1 MNTPVSIFND
11 VLGPVMRGPSSSHT
25 AAAYRISSLASQ
37 LAGEKISSFVVD
49 FSTDGSLATTYAG
62 QGSDIGIAGGILG
75 CDMESDNIV
84 NSISLV
90 REMGVDLQFR
100 ITDYENDHP
109 NTYKI
114 AVTSVTGT
122 TTEIVAVST
131 GGGMIHVRGLNG
143 FTVNLFGGYY
153 EYFLYTNK
161 LPESDIAATRESLL
175 SKYPGCN
182 IELVDIA
189 SAGESFLI
197 NIKASEAIDSNL
209 LSQMAAALNA
219 HKTQAAGPVVPVLS
233 RVDCVVP
240 FTSASD
246 LIKSLPDAQTQLWEM
261 ALWYESQRGNISKD
275 EVWALAS
282 DILKVMR
289 ASLVTGLAGTSYSDR
304 ILGRQSHLI
313 DEAAGKR
320 KILDSPLINAVIR
333 NTTSV
338 MESKSSYQP
347 IVAAP
352 TAGSCAVVPGTILS
366 CADLYEYSEEESIK
380 ALLAAGM
387 IGVFIATRSTFSAEV
402 AGCQAECGAAS
413 AMAAAGVVQ
422 LLGGTAQEAIN
433 AASFALQNL
442 LGLVCDPVANRV
454 EVPCLGKNITGAM
467 NAITS
472 ANAIMSGFDTLI
484 PLDEVI
490 DAMDSIGHSLC
501 DELCC
506 TGKGGLSITPTAKQ
520 IKATLHPINST
531 RPKGANQRKS

>member
-25 AAAYRISSLASQ
+25 AAAYRISSIASQ
-37 LAGEKISSFVVD
+37 LAGEKIAAFTVD
-49 FSTDGSLATTYAG
+49 FSTDGSLATTWDG
-62 QGSDIGIAGGILG
+62 QGSGIGIAGGILG
-75 CDMESDNIV
+75 CDMESDTIID
-84 NSISLV
+84 SISMV
-90 REMGVDLQFR
+90 REKGVDLRFR

-109 NTYKI
+109 NTYRI
-114 AVTSVTGT
+114 SVTSVTGA

-131 GGGMIHVRGLNG
+131 GGGMIRLKELNG
-143 FTVNLFGGYY
+143 FRINVFGGYY
-153 EYFLYTNK
+153 EYFFYAGKLYEGDTAK
-161 LPESDIAATRESLL
+161 TKEFILREY
-175 SKYPGCN
+175 SKCN
-182 IELVDIA
+182 IELIDIA
-189 SAGESFLI
+189 STGESFLI

-209 LSQMAAALNA
+209 LSQMSASLNA

-233 RVDCVVP
+233 RADCVVP

-261 ALWYESQRGNISKD
+261 ALLYESQRGNISKD

-313 DEAAGKR
+313 DQAVENR
-320 KILDSPLINAVIR
+320 KILDSPLVNTVIR
-333 NTTSV
+333 NTAAV
-338 MESKSSYQP
+338 MESKSSFQP

-352 TAGSCAVVPGTILS
+352 TAGSCAVIPGTLLS
-366 CADLYEYSEEESIK
+366 CADLYGFSEEESIK
-380 ALLAAGM
+380 ALLAAG
-387 IGVFIATRSTFSAEV
+387 ITGVFIATRSTFSAEV

-413 AMAAAGVVQ
+413 AMAASGVVQ
-422 LLGGTAQEAIN
+422 LLGGTAQEALN

-442 LGLVCDPVANRV
+442 LGLVCDPVACRV
-454 EVPCLGKNITGAM
+454 EVPCLGKNILGST
-467 NAITS
+467 NAITA
-472 ANAIMSGFDTLI
+472 ANITMAGFDTLI

-490 DAMDSIGHSLC
+490 GAMDSIGHALC

-506 TGKGGLSITPTAKQ
+506 TGKVGLSLTPAAKQ
-520 IKATLHPINST
+520 IE
-531 RPKGANQRKS
+531 ANLKMNT

>member
-1 MNTPVSIFND
+1 MNPPVSIFND

-37 LAGEKISSFVVD
+37 LAGDKVKTFMVD
-49 FSTDGSLATTYAG
+49 FSTDGSLATTYKG

-75 CDMESDNIV
+75 CEMESDNIV
-84 NSISLV
+84 NSIRLV

-100 ITDYENDHP
+100 ISDYENDHP

-114 AVTSVTGT
+114 AVTSFTGT

-131 GGGMIHVRGLNG
+131 GGGMIRLRELNG
-143 FTVNLFGGYY
+143 FRVNVLGGYY
-153 EYFLYTNK
+153 EYFFYAGS
-161 LPESDIAATRESLL
+161 LPESDIAATRDSLIT
-175 SKYPGCN
+175 KYPGCN

-189 SAGESFLI
+189 STGESFLI
-197 NIKASEAIDSNL
+197 NIKASEAIDGNL
-209 LSQMAAALNA
+209 ISKIAAGLNA
-219 HKTQAAGPVVPVLS
+219 HKIQAANPVLPVLS
-233 RVDCVVP
+233 RADCVVP
-240 FTSASD
+240 FTSASE
-246 LIKSLPDAQTQLWEM
+246 LIKILPGTQTQLWEM
-261 ALWYESQRGNISKD
+261 ALWYESQRGNIGKD
-275 EVWALAS
+275 EVWNLAS
-282 DILKVMR
+282 GILKVMR

-304 ILGRQSHLI
+304 ILGRQSHLV
-313 DEAAGKR
+313 DQAVGKGR
-320 KILDSPLINAVIR
+320 ILDSPLINTVIR
-333 NTTSV
+333 NTTAV

-352 TAGSCAVVPGTILS
+352 TAGSCAVVPATLLS
-366 CADLYEYSEEESIK
+366 CADLYGFTEEESIK

-422 LLGGTAQEAIN
+422 LLGGTAQEALN

-442 LGLVCDPVANRV
+442 LGLVCDPVAKRV
-454 EVPCLGKNITGAM
+454 EVPCLGKNILGAT
-467 NAITS
+467 NAIS
-472 ANAIMSGFDTLI
+472 AANITMSGFDTLI

-490 DAMDSIGHSLC
+490 DSMDSIGHSLC

-506 TGKGGLSITPTAKQ
+506 TGKGGLSITPAAKL
-520 IKATLHPINST
+520 IEAKLKK
-531 RPKGANQRKS
+531 R

>member
-25 AAAYRISSLASQ
+25 AAAYRISSLASK
-37 LAGEKISSFVVD
+37 LAGEEIRSFVVD
-49 FSTDGSLATTYAG
+49 FSTDGSLATTYHG

-75 CDMESDNIV
+75 CEMESD
-84 NSISLV
+84 SIIDSIRLV
-90 REMGVDLQFR
+90 REMGIDLQFL

-114 AVTSVTGT
+114 TVTSISGET
-122 TTEIVAVST
+122 TDIVAVST
-131 GGGMIHVRGLNG
+131 GGGMIHLRKLNG

-175 SKYPGCN
+175 SKFPGCN

-189 SAGESFLI
+189 SAGGSFLI
-197 NIKASEAIDSNL
+197 NVKASKAIGSNL
-209 LSQMAAALNA
+209 VGQMAAALNA
-219 HKTQAAGPVVPVLS
+219 HKTQSAGPVVPVLS
-233 RVDCVVP
+233 RADCLVP
-240 FTSASD
+240 FTSASE
-246 LIKSLPDAQTQLWEM
+246 LIKILPGAQTRLWEM
-261 ALWYESQRGNISKD
+261 ALMYESQRGNISRD
-275 EVWALAS
+275 EVWDLAS
-282 DILKVMR
+282 GILKVMR

-313 DEAAGKR
+313 DQAVENR
-320 KILDSPLINAVIR
+320 KILDSPLVNTIIR
-333 NTTSV
+333 NTAAV
-338 MESKSSYQP
+338 MESKSAYHP

-352 TAGSCAVVPGTILS
+352 TAGSCAVVPATLLG
-366 CADLYEYSEEESIK
+366 CADLYGFTEEETIK

-402 AGCQAECGAAS
+402 AGCQAECGSAS

-422 LLGGTAQEAIN
+422 LLGGNAQEAVN

-454 EVPCLGKNITGAM
+454 EVPCLGKNIAGAM

-472 ANAIMSGFDTLI
+472 ANAIMAGFATLI

-490 DAMDSIGHSLC
+490 DAMDSIGHALC

-506 TGKGGLSITPTAKQ
+506 TGKGGLSLTPAAKQ
-520 IKATLHPINST
+520 IEKNLRST
-531 RPKGANQRKS
+531 PCAYTFST